1 LNVVG
6 SASRG
11 SRQSAGQGPVG
22 VGDLSGSHVQ
32 GDLAGTQ
39 VADAGD
45 DGLGH
50 LERRVV
56 WGVVGGDGCRHT
68 RNGDGSD
75 GNSTGGCATDEPAPG
90 QSGHVELPFL
100 VPLLGGDR
108 PAVCRPERLRQGW
121 GPWVARPKFVVGL
134 RPDWSA
140 VGQAAAPRG
149 RGSGATD
156 GSLWLSTR
164 VELTEEEVARRAGVS
179 EQRVSELEAL
189 GIVARASE
197 PDETFGRG
205 DVLRIQLVEELESS
219 GIPAARVAEA
229 ISAGALS
236 LSYLDRF
243 PDPPPRSSQTPADL
257 CEDLGV
263 SFQLLERIFSAFGLP
278 HPQRDDPVRED
289 DLSVVSQLSILF
301 TAGLGEAEVLRAA
314 RVWGEGVRRVAQHQ
328 VHSFHELIEEPF
340 RRRGLSDDEALDAAL
355 SQIGVR
361 LIPYVNQLVAWLYG
375 RHFERS
381 ATEHRLAHMEA
392 ALDAAGLHR
401 RPAPH
406 REACVFVDLSGS
418 TRVTDQHGDVAARL
432 AALAGPA
439 QVLVGET
446 ARAHANTNGV
456 RFEDVGPV
464 SVKGVARPVHVF
476 RALRDQ
482 T

>member
-1 LNVVG
+1 M
-6 SASRG
+6 
-11 SRQSAGQGPVG
+11 
-22 VGDLSGSHVQ
+22 
-32 GDLAGTQ
+32 
-39 VADAGD
+39 
-45 DGLGH
+45 
-50 LERRVV
+50 
-56 WGVVGGDGCRHT
+56 
-68 RNGDGSD
+68 
-75 GNSTGGCATDEPAPG
+75 
-90 QSGHVELPFL
+90 
-100 VPLLGGDR
+100 
-108 PAVCRPERLRQGW
+108 
-121 GPWVARPKFVVGL
+121 
-134 RPDWSA
+134 
-140 VGQAAAPRG
+140 
-149 RGSGATD
+149 
-156 GSLWLSTR
+156 STR

-179 EQRVSELEAL
+179 EQRVRELAEL
-189 GIVARASE
+189 GIVARASG
-197 PDETFGRG
+197 PNETFGGG
-205 DVLRIQLVEELESS
+205 DVLRTQLVEELESS

-229 ISAGALS
+229 MSAGALS

-243 PDPPPRSSQTPADL
+243 PDPPPRSSRTHADL

-263 SFQLLERIFSAFGLP
+263 SFRLLERIFSAFGLP
-278 HPQRDDPVRED
+278 HPQQDDPVRED
-289 DLSVVSQLSILF
+289 DLAVVSQLSILF

-355 SQIGVR
+355 TQIGVR

-381 ATEHRLAHMEA
+381 STEHRLAHMEA

-406 REACVFVDLSGS
+406 PEACVFADLSGS
-418 TRVTDQHGDVAARL
+418 TRLTDQHGDVAATDMALRLAEVMQEVADRHDGLAVKMLGDGVHFHFDEPANAVLGSLDLVEMTEQHGLPPAHVGVNAGPMTYTDGDYYGLTVIVAARL
-432 AALAGPA
+432 AAQAGPA

-476 RALRDQ
+476 RALRDH